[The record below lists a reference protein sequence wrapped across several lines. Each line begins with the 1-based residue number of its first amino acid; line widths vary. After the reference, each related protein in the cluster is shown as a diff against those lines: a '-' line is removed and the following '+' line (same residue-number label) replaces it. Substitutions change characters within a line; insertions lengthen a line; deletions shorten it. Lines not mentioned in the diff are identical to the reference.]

1 MLIALDPLQAPQ
13 HDVKLAGDLE
23 RLLDGDGER
32 ELVTGEEDLDRN
44 VGVAGAERAFGSL
57 GHSAFSHFL
66 ALGIVGVCS
75 RRTLS
80 KGESQGSFTFGFG
93 GFLIMDSLP
102 SGSLLISFSLEV
114 SLIPCLSGSF
124 TFVIDSHHQ

>member
-13 HDVKLAGDLE
+13 HDVKLAGDLDC
-23 RLLDGDGER
+23 LLDGDGER
-32 ELVTGEEDLDRN
+32 ELVAGEEDLDRN

-80 KGESQGSFTFGFG
+80 KVESQGSFTFGFG
-93 GFLIMDSLP
+93 GFLMDSLP
-102 SGSLLISFSLEV
+102 SRSLLISFSLEV

>member
-13 HDVKLAGDLE
+13 HDVKLAGDLDCS
-23 RLLDGDGER
+23 LDGDGEW
-32 ELVTGEEDLDRN
+32 ELVAGEEDLDRN

-80 KGESQGSFTFGFG
+80 MGESQGSFTFGFG
-93 GFLIMDSLP
+93 GFLMDSLP

-114 SLIPCLSGSF
+114 SSIPCLSGSF